1 MKKPGEI
8 IMNRFL
14 RAIWKHQ
21 LLLKLNNHKY
31 VIFCYYDYFMSLY
44 VINDNYSIYKL
55 LVDTPTITVVKPNVS
70 EVFTEIIPPTQN
82 ISNQTNLPDK
92 NTSTDETVSQIM
104 LKEVLEDVQIFQ
116 LQLEDI
122 LKLSLNSSKLKVRKI
137 SYLI

>member
-1 MKKPGEI
+1 
-8 IMNRFL
+8 
-14 RAIWKHQ
+14 
-21 LLLKLNNHKY
+21 
-31 VIFCYYDYFMSLY
+31 MSLY